1 MKTPS
6 KLEYIGVLLLVGII
20 SKLTSSLI
28 LESLGYVMIINRD
41 DILPTFFLAEILSTF
56 LAIGTFIFIYNMFS
70 TLNIKRVMLYVYA
83 LAFLGTL
90 IDTALFL
97 EIASSEN
104 VSESLGLI
112 PILSF
117 AVYVLGIRA
126 YYINKPDRW
135 Y

>member
-97 EIASSEN
+97 EIASS
-104 VSESLGLI
+104 
-112 PILSF
+112 
-117 AVYVLGIRA
+117 
-126 YYINKPDRW
+126 
-135 Y
+135 